1 MMFPVAI
8 LAGGLGTRLRP
19 ITELIPKALIEVAGK
34 PFIAHQLNYLQKQG
48 IKKVVICI
56 GYLGELIQETVGDG
70 SQWDIQIAYSYDGP
84 ILLGTGGA
92 LKQAIHM
99 LGDNFFVLYGD
110 SYLPV
115 NFSKIQGAF
124 VHGKKL
130 GLMTVMENQNQWDS
144 SNVEFSQGK
153 ILEYNKSVKR
163 PEMHHIDYGLGV
175 LQKKVFD
182 KYPKNESFDLSKVYN
197 ELSLGNQLSGCEV
210 FERFY
215 EIGSPQGIA
224 DTQNYLMNKI
234 AESNL

>member
-1 MMFPVAI
+1 MLPIAI
-8 LAGGLGTRLRP
+8 LAGGLATRLRP
-19 ITELIPKALIEVAGK
+19 MTELIPKALIEVAEK

-48 IKKVVICI
+48 VKKVVICI
-56 GYLGELIQETVGDG
+56 GYLGKMIQEVVGDG
-70 SQWDIQIAYSYDGP
+70 SQWGMEIAYSYDGP

-92 LKQAIHM
+92 LKQALHM

-115 NFSKIQGAF
+115 NFSKVQDAF
-124 VHGKKL
+124 IRGKKL
-130 GLMTVMENQNQWDS
+130 GLMTVIENQNQWDR

-153 ILEYNKSVKR
+153 ILDYNKSVIR
-163 PEMHHIDYGLGV
+163 SEMHHIDYGLGV

-182 KYPKNESFDLSKVYN
+182 NYPKNKSFDLSEVYN
-197 ELSLGNQLSGCEV
+197 QLSQVNQLSGYEV

-215 EIGSPQGIA
+215 EIGSHQGIL
-224 DTQNYLMNKI
+224 DTQNYLLQKI